1 MSIFW
6 NRKPKHLTRHFL
18 FRQEKL
24 ASHIGSGINR
34 GGGRSFTFKG
44 QDPATIRE
52 TFIPGDIVMTA
63 LRAGGR
69 RRLGRVFFGRFVHQ
83 SIPVTTSYLKN
94 KKMSFM
100 ALKIPIKL
108 SIFCPGSIFEI
119 AFIIKVSGIFPVSKV
134 VTCRLNSY
142 SSSGTLY
149 PEDAA
154 RVRAEPCPRK
164 GGALATRGL
173 LPLSCRAVSSI
184 MWVVAAFRLRGTDRS
199 P

>member
-1 MSIFW
+1 M
-6 NRKPKHLTRHFL
+6 
-18 FRQEKL
+18 
-24 ASHIGSGINR
+24 
-34 GGGRSFTFKG
+34 
-44 QDPATIRE
+44 
-52 TFIPGDIVMTA
+52 FIPGDIIMPA

-154 RVRAEPCPRK
+154 RVRAESCPRKGGALPTQGRSPAHARAEPCPRK
-164 GGALATRGL
+164 GGALPTQG
-173 LPLSCRAVSSI
+173 
-184 MWVVAAFRLRGTDRS
+184 RS
-199 P
+199 PAHARAEPWLHEGSCPCLAGQLARSCG